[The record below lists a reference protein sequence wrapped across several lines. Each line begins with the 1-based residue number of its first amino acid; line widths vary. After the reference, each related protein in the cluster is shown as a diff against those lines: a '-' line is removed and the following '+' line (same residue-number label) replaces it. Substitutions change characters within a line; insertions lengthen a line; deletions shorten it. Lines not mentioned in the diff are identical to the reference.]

1 MEINGAHEVIIEFHL
16 KMCMVA
22 HLLEHKSAQHE
33 GTFDGVPKEA
43 LRDLYEEAQ
52 KGACESA
59 L

>member
-1 MEINGAHEVIIEFHL
+1 
-16 KMCMVA
+16 MCMVA